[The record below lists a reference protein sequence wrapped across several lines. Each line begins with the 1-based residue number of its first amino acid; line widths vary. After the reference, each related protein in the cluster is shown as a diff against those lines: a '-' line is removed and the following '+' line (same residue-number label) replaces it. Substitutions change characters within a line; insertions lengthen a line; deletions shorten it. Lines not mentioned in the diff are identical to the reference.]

1 MTRYFGGVLLGTG
14 GLIRAY
20 TNAAKEALSV
30 CRLGELTEGV
40 HAFLDVDYNY
50 VGKVQYICAQ
60 NDITIVNKEY
70 DRDVIGKDM
79 LKGYMQH
86 ADVQR

>member
-1 MTRYFGGVLLGTG
+1 MKTG
-14 GLIRAY
+14 FD
-20 TNAAKEALSV
+20 
-30 CRLGELTEGV
+30 GECSKKCSG
-40 HAFLDVDYNY
+40 
-50 VGKVQYICAQ
+50 
-60 NDITIVNKEY
+60 KEY